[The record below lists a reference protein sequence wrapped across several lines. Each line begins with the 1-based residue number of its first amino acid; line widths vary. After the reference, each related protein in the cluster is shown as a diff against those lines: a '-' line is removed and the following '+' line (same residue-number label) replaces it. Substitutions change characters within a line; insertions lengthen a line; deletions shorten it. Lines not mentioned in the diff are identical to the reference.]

1 MKFVISDV
9 IYIALLRST
18 GICSTRTL
26 KIPKCL
32 FSTTCI

>member
-9 IYIALLRST
+9 IYIALRST